1 MRFVLFIVTILA
13 VGVSA
18 GRRAT
23 VPETSVRPSGRGH
36 FGWGMPMDNV
46 PIEDIVKH
54 DEVKEGT
61 WKNHP
66 PRARSHDVLIRRIC
80 SYRVSSLTSFIL
92 TFTVSTK
99 KVKQE
104 KKLPECTEFHRRWHL
119 PCCEHCSDVDKA
131 FDSLE

>member
-54 DEVKEGT
+54 DEVKE
-61 WKNHP
+61 
-66 PRARSHDVLIRRIC
+66 
-80 SYRVSSLTSFIL
+80 
-92 TFTVSTK
+92 VSTK
-99 KVKQE
+99 KIKQE